1 MAVKIPPK
9 GPSPFFVSS
18 TNEILF
24 ELIYLILLFEINN
37 TSLNSSIISD
47 KI

>member
-1 MAVKIPPK
+1 MEKLKSIYNFLLFSLIHFIAVKIPPK

-24 ELIYLILLFEINN
+24 E
-37 TSLNSSIISD
+37 
-47 KI
+47 